1 MKAPKIESGAFLCVI
16 MRLLDGSRRTGLSA
30 RLTQRPQAGRLAS
43 LSRSCRGRLSTM
55 EITVR
60 AADLQ
65 AGDSLVRH
73 GLVVRSVEEGGIGAE
88 GRPVVVLAYEDG
100 QSNTFLA
107 ERTFKVMRHLTEKH
121 AQLRN
126 NGTGD

>member
-1 MKAPKIESGAFLCVI
+1 MHALYPDTIGRAQIPHSAI
-16 MRLLDGSRRTGLSA
+16 TASRCPCGRWTICE
-30 RLTQRPQAGRLAS
+30 RRLAS
-43 LSRSCRGRLSTM
+43 LSRRCRGRLSTM

-73 GLVVRSVEEGGIGAE
+73 GLVVRNVEEGGIGAE
-88 GRPVVVLAYEDG
+88 GRPVVVLTYEDG

-107 ERTFKVMRHLTEKH
+107 ERTFKVIRHLTETH

>member
-1 MKAPKIESGAFLCVI
+1 
-16 MRLLDGSRRTGLSA
+16 
-30 RLTQRPQAGRLAS
+30 
-43 LSRSCRGRLSTM
+43 M

-65 AGDSLVRH
+65 AGDRLVRH

-88 GRPVVVLAYEDG
+88 GRPVVVLTFQDG
-100 QSNTFLA
+100 QCNTFLA
-107 ERTFKVMRHLTEKH
+107 VRTFKVTRHLAEKH